1 MIHCNVQAME
11 ATEKSGEAS
20 SQAKSPEQ
28 APMEVSDDEQ
38 DEALLKLN
46 RNELR
51 ELQKVDSIQ
60 VIECMRIS
68 PKDASRFDI
77 PPCRMVYMPLVRP
90 TLANDIKKLEA
101 EFTHGY

>member
-1 MIHCNVQAME
+1 ME
-11 ATEKSGEAS
+11 I
-20 SQAKSPEQ
+20 
-28 APMEVSDDEQ
+28 SDNEQ

-46 RNELR
+46 GDELR

-60 VIECMRIS
+60 VIEGMRIS

-77 PPCRMVYMPLVRP
+77 LLCRKVYMPLIRP

-101 EFTHGY
+101 EFIHR